1 MADFK
6 LDYKIIGPQTYDR
19 GDVGEKSKKL
29 SRDTTRGSIMV
40 NASSFEEAKKKARPL
55 IKNSKTYERFSSRF
69 SFDAPT
75 KPRVKFLK
83 PIKVGGT
90 GDSPIKEISPKML
103 LDPRKELFKGGR
115 VDKSIK
121 GRSRYI

>member
-1 MADFK
+1 MADFN
-6 LDYKIIGPQTYDR
+6 LDYKIIGPQTYEDGR
-19 GDVGEKSKKL
+19 KL
-29 SRDTTRGSIMV
+29 SKDTTRGTIKVDANSL
-40 NASSFEEAKKKARPL
+40 EDAKKKARPL

-69 SFDAPT
+69 SSDAPT

-103 LDPRKELFKGGR
+103 LDIKEKLFKGGR
-115 VDKSIK
+115 VDKPIK
-121 GRSRYI
+121 GRSKYI

>member
-1 MADFK
+1 MADFN
-6 LDYKIIGPQTYDR
+6 LDYKIIGPQTYEDGR
-19 GDVGEKSKKL
+19 KL
-29 SRDTTRGSIMV
+29 SKDSTYPKTIKVDANSL
-40 NASSFEEAKKKARPL
+40 EDAKKKARSL
-55 IKNSKTYERFSSRF
+55 IKNSKNYERFSSRF
-69 SFDAPT
+69 SYDAPT